1 MHYHSTGSFFW
12 PNVIDLDD
20 FLKRY
25 KTLVEQKKSWPD
37 VEVPYYQNRNHIATD
52 LRYFR
57 FAFELI
63 MTNNVHPNQAIN
75 QLLLDSTTNLNYE
88 EYSWSVMYIT
98 GAASLIPQSHSDY
111 SYDRDD

>member
-20 FLKRY
+20 FLIRY
-25 KTLVEQKKSWPD
+25 KKLIEQKKSWPD

-57 FAFELI
+57 LAFEFI
-63 MTNNVHPNQAIN
+63 ITNNVHPNQIIK
-75 QLLLDSTTNLNYE
+75 QLLLDSTTNLNHD
-88 EYSWSVMYIT
+88 EYSWSLLYIT
-98 GAASLIPQSHSDY
+98 GAASLNSPAYSDC